1 MNLLAPAC
9 RIDDI
14 LSTAREIYVSACA
27 AEIASAPDLFRT
39 HAPRNATV
47 TGIFSPMVN
56 HRSYAIPPI
65 GLRMRSFFLGREIN
79 RELADGWVDYC
90 PWRYSVIDKWLST
103 SAKFDTALV
112 MASPPGPDGKCSLGV
127 QVDFLPNFIGRIDRV
142 IGFINPNMPRTVG
155 DGLIDY
161 RAFTALVDYDVPLLT
176 MESPEADET
185 TRSIA
190 TLIADLIS
198 DGATVQVGIGK
209 IPSQVLA
216 QLQGHRDLRIN
227 TGVIDDNLLA
237 LEASGALDRRAP
249 IVTGTAVGTTRL
261 YDAVS
266 DSRFSFRAVSHTHA
280 RNTLINSPRFTAVN
294 SVLQTDLFGQVSAE
308 GAGGKMIASPGGLP
322 DFVRGALD
330 CDGGRSIIAVRA
342 RGPGGAPGIVPA
354 LRAPA
359 NVTCPANDA
368 DVVVTEFGVA
378 QIRYLSSD
386 ARAEALIAI
395 AAPEHREQ
403 LAADWRALRVGGRAG

>member
-1 MNLLAPAC
+1 
-9 RIDDI
+9 
-14 LSTAREIYVSACA
+14 
-27 AEIASAPDLFRT
+27 
-39 HAPRNATV
+39 
-47 TGIFSPMVN
+47 
-56 HRSYAIPPI
+56 
-65 GLRMRSFFLGREIN
+65 
-79 RELADGWVDYC
+79 
-90 PWRYSVIDKWLST
+90 
-103 SAKFDTALV
+103 
-112 MASPPGPDGKCSLGV
+112 
-127 QVDFLPNFIGRIDRV
+127 
-142 IGFINPNMPRTVG
+142 
-155 DGLIDY
+155 
-161 RAFTALVDYDVPLLT
+161 
-176 MESPEADET
+176 
-185 TRSIA
+185 
-190 TLIADLIS
+190 
-198 DGATVQVGIGK
+198 
-209 IPSQVLA
+209 
-216 QLQGHRDLRIN
+216 
-227 TGVIDDNLLA
+227 
-237 LEASGALDRRAP
+237 
-249 IVTGTAVGTTRL
+249 
-261 YDAVS
+261 
-266 DSRFSFRAVSHTHA
+266 VSHTHA